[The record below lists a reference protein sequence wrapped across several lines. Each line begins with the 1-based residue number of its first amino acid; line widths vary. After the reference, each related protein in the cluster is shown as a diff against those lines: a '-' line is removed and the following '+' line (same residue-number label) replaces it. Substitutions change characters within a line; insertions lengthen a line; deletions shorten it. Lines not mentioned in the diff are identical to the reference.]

1 MRKGVVGKRN
11 NKLEKLKRK
20 INTMLSGWEKVSLR
34 KEIKNLKRKINT
46 MLSGWE
52 KVSLRKEIKNLE
64 KIKGKKIESGGDG
77 GKGVVEN
84 RNKKIRKIKIVKI
97 RCYVL
102 KKSMSSKSK

>member
-1 MRKGVVGKRN
+1 MWMRKGVVGKRN
-11 NKLEKLKRK
+11 KKLEK
-20 INTMLSGWEKVSLR
+20 
-34 KEIKNLKRKINT
+34 LKRKINT

-64 KIKGKKIESGGDG
+64 KIKGKKIECGGEG

-97 RCYVL
+97 LCYEW
-102 KKSMSSKSK
+102 